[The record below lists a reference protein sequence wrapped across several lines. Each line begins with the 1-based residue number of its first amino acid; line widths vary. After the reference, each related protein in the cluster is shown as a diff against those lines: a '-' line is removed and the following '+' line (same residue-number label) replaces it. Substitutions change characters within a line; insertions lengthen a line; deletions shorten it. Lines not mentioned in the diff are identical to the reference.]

1 MVRSASCAAS
11 CRDSLRPGFANLS
24 RAIHFGNGG
33 RLRRRPLSFLKEG
46 RIVEATIVGADIGEA
61 SLDFA
66 ADRIAWVGISSILLP
81 LKKSVSDAKVLTGRQ
96 KALDSVSILTATII
110 DAAGR
115 EGFGFG
121 YCLRAG
127 GAGQYAHACE
137 LAAALVGEDSND
149 IGRVWS
155 KLAWLG
161 ARRGGAA
168 RPPRRRDFRYRPLG
182 LNPSERSFL
191 ANSSG
196 LTVIRC
202 PVQHIGGYLQ
212 APIEEVLRRRG
223 SISRARDRRGEDKG
237 GHRIAPRSEGS
248 RLCAPISGI
257 PCPSWWTRTAVGR
270 ATAFRMCRGL
280 DDLGLTWIEEPWTL
294 MTRKATPPGR
304 GHGHADRTGECYER
318 RRARGLIEKKSS
330 TSSCPSP
337 AHRWHH
343 AIFEGGGSGRPG
355 QPCIAPHFVM
365 EITCIWRPATPAKP
379 GSSISSGSNPFSRK
393 GWRFPAAAWP
403 CRRGRG
409 SGSR

>member
-137 LAAALVGEDSND
+137 LARPLSARIRTISAAFGASWP
-149 IGRVWS
+149 G
-155 KLAWLG
+155 LAPGG
-161 ARRGGAA
+161 AERRGHPGEGIFDTALW
-168 RPPRRRDFRYRPLG
+168 D

-196 LTVIRC
+196 LTVIGC

-212 APIEEVLRRRG
+212 APIEEVLEGADRSLERG
-223 SISRARDRRGEDKG
+223 IGGVKIKVDTGSR
-237 GHRIAPRSEGS
+237 PRSEGS

-294 MTRKATPPGR
+294 MTRKATPPWPR
-304 GHGHADRTGECYER
+304 PWPR
-318 RRARGLIEKKSS
+318 R
-330 TSSCPSP
+330 
-337 AHRWHH
+337 
-343 AIFEGGGSGRPG
+343 
-355 QPCIAPHFVM
+355 
-365 EITCIWRPATPAKP
+365 
-379 GSSISSGSNPFSRK
+379 
-393 GWRFPAAAWP
+393 
-403 CRRGRG
+403 
-409 SGSR
+409 